1 MGHTRFASVLLA
13 IILAASVSVITPAR
27 AEDSDAVAATVAV
40 TVAAT
45 VAETVAATVDGEN
58 VLVSEVDSLAA
69 TLLAQY
75 PTAPLDDLKRQVVQR
90 LVERKLI
97 LRAAVKAGL
106 DKDPAVL
113 KRLEA
118 LKGDVLQEIFLT
130 NRVDE
135 EVTEDKLRAAY
146 KQMTSKLSGQEE
158 LHARHILIA
167 DEDEAA
173 AKALI
178 VDLQGGADFVELAKE
193 HSIGPSKDRGG
204 DLGFFRKEAM
214 VPAFS
219 KAAFELK
226 DGGFTAEPVKTRF
239 GWHIIKVEERRQIPV
254 PTYEE
259 SVEELRGTEA
269 QLVINRL
276 LDSLSESA
284 AVQVFED
291 TFSTKDEEPTAE

>member
-1 MGHTRFASVLLA
+1 MGPTRFASVLLA

-27 AEDSDAVAATVAV
+27 AEKSDAVAA
-40 TVAAT
+40 
-45 VAETVAATVDGEN
+45 TVAATVDGEN

-69 TLLAQY
+69 TLLTQY
-75 PTAPLDDLKRQVVQR
+75 PTAPLDELKRQVVQR

-97 LRAAVKAGL
+97 VHAAVKAGL

-113 KRLEA
+113 KRFEA
-118 LKGDVLQEIFLT
+118 LKEDVLQEIFLT
-130 NRVDE
+130 ARVDE

-146 KQMTSKLSGQEE
+146 KQMASKSSGQEE

-178 VDLQGGADFVELAKE
+178 VELQGGADFVELAKE

-226 DGGFTAEPVKTRF
+226 DGEFTIEPVKTRF
-239 GWHIIKVEERRQIPV
+239 GWHIIKVEERRPVPV
-254 PTYEE
+254 PTYEK

-276 LDSLSESA
+276 LDSLSEA
-284 AVQVFED
+284 ASIQVFED
-291 TFSTKDEEPTAE
+291 NLSLEGEKPAAE